1 MRQFVLSADGE
12 QELERESAV
21 LDGLNESQ
29 RVAAETIHGP
39 VMIVAGAGSGKT
51 RTLTYR
57 IAHLLATGSA
67 RPYEILALTF
77 TNKAAKEMAGRVIE
91 LVGDEAARG
100 LWMGT
105 FHSVFGR
112 ILRIEGYHLGYTSDY
127 TIYDTDDTERVIRQL
142 IKRYNI
148 DDRQFTPRAVRS
160 AISRAKNKLVDP
172 AAFARQTSSFFDEK
186 VALVYGPYETELRQS
201 NAMDFDD
208 LLLNPIRLFEQHPD
222 VLSKYQN
229 RWKFIHIDEYQDTNR
244 AQYVVAKL
252 LSRAHG
258 NICVVG
264 DDAQSIYA
272 FRGADITNILNF
284 ESDHGNARLIRLE
297 QNYRST
303 KKILQLAD
311 SIIKHNKNQL
321 EKTLWTDNPD
331 GDAIVVIEALSE
343 KDEAQKLQRT
353 IRDLHLRKGYPY
365 GDFAILYRT
374 NAQSR
379 SLEDALR
386 RAGIPY
392 EIIGGINFYQRKE
405 IKDAVA
411 YLRLV
416 VNPRDNES
424 IRRVINYPTRGI
436 GDKTVARLMD
446 IARSGDGSL
455 WTAIKQIEH
464 AGMSARAT
472 KAVAGFRDLIQRY
485 GSMREE
491 APADELAR
499 ALIKETGILTNLRDE
514 NTIESLARWE
524 NVQELISAI
533 AEFTEN
539 TTANTVAIATASTA
553 DVASGIAQESAAGNA
568 TLSAFLQE
576 VSLIATIDMADDSDQ
591 LVKLMTLH
599 SSKGLEFQVVCIAGL
614 EEGLFPLQGA
624 TADPADLE
632 EERRLLY
639 VGITRGRKHLFLASA
654 RSRFRYGQ
662 VHPAVPSRFLQE
674 MDPSVMQTETGRKFG
689 TKITFARS
697 VRDRVA
703 TDEFGEPPDT
713 RERVA
718 SNPRD
723 IVTGS
728 RVEHELFG
736 PGKVIALEG
745 SGDQTR
751 ATVFFKR
758 VGQKKLV
765 LKFAKLMLIG

>member
-1 MRQFVLSADGE
+1 MRQFVLSDD
-12 QELERESAV
+12 AV
-21 LDGLNESQ
+21 EGQKPHQDVLGGLNEAQ

-57 IAHLLATGSA
+57 IAHILATQKA
-67 RPYEILALTF
+67 RPFEILALTF
-77 TNKAAKEMAGRVIE
+77 TNKAAGEMIDRVVR
-91 LVGDEAARG
+91 LVGEDAAKG

-112 ILRIEGYHLGYTSDY
+112 ILRVEGHHLGYTSDY
-127 TIYDTDDTERVIRQL
+127 SIYDTDDTERVIREL
-142 IKRYNI
+142 IKRHHI
-148 DDRQFTPRAVRS
+148 DERQFTPRAVRS
-160 AISRAKNKLVDP
+160 AISRAKNQLLGP
-172 AAFARQTSSFFDEK
+172 GEYARQSSSFFEEK
-186 VALVYGPYETELRQS
+186 VAQVYAPYERELKQS

-208 LLLNPIRLFEQHPD
+208 LLLNPIRLFDQFPD
-222 VLSKYQN
+222 VLAKYQS

-244 AQYVVAKL
+244 AQYVVTRQ
-252 LSRAHG
+252 LSATHG
-258 NICVVG
+258 NLCVVG

-284 ESDHGNARLIRLE
+284 EGDYPQTTLVRLE

-303 KKILQLAD
+303 AKILRLAD
-311 SIIKHNKNQL
+311 SVIKHNTKQI
-321 EKTLWTDNPD
+321 EKTLWTENPE
-331 GDAIVVIEALSE
+331 GEAVVVVEALSE
-343 KDEAQKLQRT
+343 KDEAQKLQR
-353 IRDLHLRKGYPY
+353 IVRDLQLRKGYSY
-365 GDFAILYRT
+365 GDFAVLYRT

-405 IKDAVA
+405 IKDALA

-436 GDKTVARLMD
+436 GRKTVERLMD
-446 IARSGDGSL
+446 AARSGDGSL
-455 WTAIKQIEH
+455 WTAIKQVETVGL
-464 AGMSARAT
+464 ASRAT

-485 GSMREE
+485 GSMRED

-499 ALIKETGILTNLRDE
+499 TIIKETGILTNLRDE

-533 AEFTEN
+533 AEFT
-539 TTANTVAIATASTA
+539 ANT
-553 DVASGIAQESAAGNA
+553 DENA

-576 VSLIATIDMADDSDQ
+576 VSLVTTVDMAEDDDN

-599 SSKGLEFQVVCIAGL
+599 SSKGLEFPVVCVAGL
-614 EEGLFPLQGA
+614 EEGLFPLQNSM
-624 TADPADLE
+624 ADPAELE

-639 VGITRGRKHLFLASA
+639 VGVTRAREHLFLSWA
-654 RSRFRYGQ
+654 RSRFRFGQ
-662 VHPAVPSRFLQE
+662 AHPAIPSRFIEE
-674 MDPSVMQTETGRKFG
+674 MDPSVLKTETGRPFG
-689 TKITFARS
+689 AETFFEDVGAPERGS
-697 VRDRVA
+697 VTYMRPTRRNVA
-703 TDEFGEPPDT
+703 AIEFTGPVDAPQ
-713 RERVA
+713 RVA
-718 SNPRD
+718 SNPSD

-728 RVEHELFG
+728 RVEHQLFG
-736 PGKVIALEG
+736 PGKVIAIEG

-765 LKFAKLMLIG
+765 LKFAKLRLID